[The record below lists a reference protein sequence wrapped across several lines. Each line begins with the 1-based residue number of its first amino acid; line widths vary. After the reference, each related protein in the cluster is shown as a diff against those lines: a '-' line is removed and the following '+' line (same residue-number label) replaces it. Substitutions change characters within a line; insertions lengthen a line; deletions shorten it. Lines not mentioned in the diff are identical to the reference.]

1 MGTQIVVAHAAG
13 ARRRGA
19 SLDGVGVPGLNQDPI
34 REEVSFRPL
43 NASHDASPNL
53 KALHMQ
59 SRGRLSRF
67 RMADDGLSLLLGL
80 RL

>member
-34 REEVSFRPL
+34 REEVGFRPL
-43 NASHDASPNL
+43 NASPNL
-53 KALHMQ
+53 KEDW
-59 SRGRLSRF
+59 RLVFAR
-67 RMADDGLSLLLGL
+67 
-80 RL
+80 